1 MAAVA
6 KAKTT
11 GPSNGAASKGAK
23 APKPKVNP
31 TPSPSVSG
39 AATPLSEDAP
49 KFAFGRA
56 TKPDKKQHEADQEA
70 FKVKIA
76 EVQTKMVRLF

>member
-1 MAAVA
+1 MAAGA

-11 GPSNGAASKGAK
+11 GPSNGAAPK
-23 APKPKVNP
+23 APKPKLNP

-49 KFAFGRA
+49 KGAFGRA
-56 TKPDKKQHEADQEA
+56 TKPDKKQHEVEQEA
-70 FKVKIA
+70 FKVTIA
-76 EVQTKMVRLF
+76 EVQAKMVRVTSSR